1 MNFFWNKFYHIG
13 AGEYTRDAIVNV
25 TIASLYEIV
34 IKYSLGKLL
43 NHQRLV
49 EFSTTNDWKNEK
61 SSDANEIN
69 DADCDDEDDE
79 TNVDDDED
87 DGDADDDN
95 TILMKRQTTNLK
107 KNEPIIT
114 DHNRNESI
122 VTPDETIGD
131 AMVAHDI
138 GEQTKVKCTEEQQI
152 KRLRK
157 RKRRR
162 RRRRRRRKSIAN
174 QITFAVNKEASFN
187 INAER
192 VRPQSSLA
200 ADELQGT
207 TSNSFGSQ
215 KHNANMGLRVRR
227 AILWIKVDAINRNG
241 QYKKW
246 TKARRLKANTKK
258 QFTLWVFHIVEP
270 YCKRRSHSRR
280 VMCCKKNMKYY
291 VQSVRCSQSNRF
303 HSNGMPALG

>member
-1 MNFFWNKFYHIG
+1 MRKFWNKFYYIG
-13 AGEYTRDAIVNV
+13 TGNVRDVIVNA
-25 TIASLYEIV
+25 TIASLYDFF
-34 IKYSLGKLL
+34 IKYSLGKFL

-49 EFSTTNDWKNEK
+49 EFSTTNERKNEK

-69 DADCDDEDDE
+69 EEDCDDEDDE
-79 TNVDDDED
+79 TNDDDDED

-95 TILMKRQTTNLK
+95 TVLMKRQTTNIR
-107 KNEPIIT
+107 KNEPNIT

-122 VTPDETIGD
+122 VTTDETIGD
-131 AMVAHDI
+131 AMAAHDI
-138 GEQTKVKCTEEQQI
+138 GDQTKLNCTEEQQI

-174 QITFAVNKEASFN
+174 QITFAVNKKAPFD

-192 VRPQSSLA
+192 VRPQPSLD
-200 ADELQGT
+200 ADESQGT
-207 TSNSFGSQ
+207 TSNSFASQ

-246 TKARRLKANTKK
+246 SKTRRLNHSANTKK

-270 YCKRRSHSRR
+270 YCKSRSHSRR
-280 VMCCKKNMKYY
+280 VMCC
-291 VQSVRCSQSNRF
+291 F
-303 HSNGMPALG
+303 GLW